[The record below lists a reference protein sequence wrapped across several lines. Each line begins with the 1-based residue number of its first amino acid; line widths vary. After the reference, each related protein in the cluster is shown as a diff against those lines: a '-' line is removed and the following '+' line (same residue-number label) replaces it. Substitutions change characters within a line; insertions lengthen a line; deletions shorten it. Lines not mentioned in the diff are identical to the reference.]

1 MKNILVY
8 LMLAATFLL
17 SACDKDEKMLEPS
30 YLPVTYANIAGTWQ
44 LAEWNGVEMSEG
56 RYCYLVIK
64 RKADE
69 ETGKRALEI
78 YTNIDS
84 DKSHLLTS
92 TYELEG
98 DEDLGSII
106 SGIYDHAAGFW
117 NNSYLISELEADR
130 MVWIVL
136 EDAEDVSV
144 YVRCEKVPE
153 DIMNGT
159 RAIK

>member
-69 ETGKRALEI
+69 ETGKTRFGNLYKHRQRQISSADI
-78 YTNIDS
+78 Y
-84 DKSHLLTS
+84 
-92 TYELEG
+92 
-98 DEDLGSII
+98 
-106 SGIYDHAAGFW
+106 
-117 NNSYLISELEADR
+117 
-130 MVWIVL
+130 V
-136 EDAEDVSV
+136 
-144 YVRCEKVPE
+144 
-153 DIMNGT
+153 
-159 RAIK
+159 

>member
-92 TYELEG
+92 TYELEE

-117 NNSYLISELEADR
+117 N
-130 MVWIVL
+130 MV
-136 EDAEDVSV
+136 
-144 YVRCEKVPE
+144 
-153 DIMNGT
+153 
-159 RAIK
+159 

>member
-17 SACDKDEKMLEPS
+17 SACDKDDKMLEPS

-69 ETGKRALEI
+69 VIIGSVITMYDGFHNLLEF
-78 YTNIDS
+78 
-84 DKSHLLTS
+84 
-92 TYELEG
+92 G
-98 DEDLGSII
+98 V
-106 SGIYDHAAGFW
+106 
-117 NNSYLISELEADR
+117 R
-130 MVWIVL
+130 V
-136 EDAEDVSV
+136 EDAVKMTSV
-144 YVRCEKVPE
+144 NPAEIMKQNGKGMIIPGFDADLLIMDKDFNLIDTVVGGKFIREK
-153 DIMNGT
+153 
-159 RAIK
+159 K